1 MRSKQEAR
9 QPWYGAGMRAQPQTK
24 ELNGEP
30 VRRPARRAR
39 MSPDDLYRYVPVPPA
54 YYDAD
59 GYLVEDGMSQ
69 NEWHAYHTS
78 LWYQA
83 LKLHLPAATVCMD
96 LGVHYRE
103 GDRDASVVPDL
114 FVAWTPP
121 LSENRTSYKLWEY
134 PVPALVMEML
144 SGSTS
149 EKDVGSKPDTYAYL
163 GVGEYWLFDPTGH
176 QLATSLVGYRLR
188 AGRYRKIAANAA
200 GRLPS
205 RVLRLELH
213 VRDGELRFRD
223 PVTDEDLRTLGE
235 SESERAA
242 AEHGRTAERNRANAA
257 ENRASVAESRADV
270 AEDGLAAEKNRAAQA
285 EDERDAAERGR
296 MAEKDRADTERRRA
310 DAAERELARLR
321 SRLGGS

>member
-1 MRSKQEAR
+1 MHSKHEAQ
-9 QPWYGAGMRAQPQTK
+9 QPWYGAGMRAQPQPK

-30 VRRPARRAR
+30 VRRPALRDR
-39 MSPDDLYRYVPVPPA
+39 MPPDGLYRYVPVPPA

-96 LGVHYRE
+96 LGVHYSK
-103 GDRDASVVPDL
+103 GDCDASVVPDL

-121 LSENRTSYKLWEY
+121 LAENRTSYKLWEY
-134 PVPALVMEML
+134 PVPALVIEML
-144 SGSTS
+144 SGGGTAK
-149 EKDVGSKPDTYAYL
+149 KDVGSKRDTYEHL
-163 GVGEYWLFDPTGH
+163 GVREYWLFDPAGH
-176 QLATSLVGYRLR
+176 ELATPLVGYRLR

-205 RVLRLELH
+205 RVLGLHLH
-213 VRDGELRFRD
+213 VRDGHLRFRD
-223 PVTDEDLRTLGE
+223 PETDEDLRTLGE

-242 AEHGRTAERNRANAA
+242 AEWGWAAAERGRAAERNRANAA
-257 ENRASVAESRADV
+257 ENRAD
-270 AEDGLAAEKNRAAQA
+270 
-285 EDERDAAERGR
+285 
-296 MAEKDRADTERRRA
+296 AEKDRA

-321 SRLGGS
+321 SHLGGS

>member
-1 MRSKQEAR
+1 MRSKRREAW
-9 QPWYGAGMRAQPQTK
+9 PWYGAGMRAQPQLK

-39 MSPDDLYRYVPVPPA
+39 VPPDGLYRYVPVPPA

-69 NEWHAYHTS
+69 NVDHQGQTS
-78 LWYQA
+78 IWCHMLR
-83 LKLHLPAATVCMD
+83 LHLPAATVCSD
-96 LGVHYRE
+96 LAVHYRE
-103 GDRDASVVPDL
+103 GDRKAPVVPDL

-121 LSENRTSYKLWEY
+121 LAENRTSYKLWEY
-134 PVPALVMEML
+134 PVPALVIEML
-144 SGSTS
+144 SGGGTAK
-149 EKDVGSKPDTYAYL
+149 KDVGSKRDTYEHL
-163 GVGEYWLFDPTGH
+163 GVREYWLFDPAGH
-176 QLATSLVGYRLR
+176 ELATPLVGYRLR
-188 AGRYRKIAANAA
+188 AGRYRRIAANAA

-205 RVLRLELH
+205 RVLRLDLH

-223 PVTDEDLRTLGE
+223 PATGEDLRTLGE

-242 AEHGRTAERNRANAA
+242 
-257 ENRASVAESRADV
+257 
-270 AEDGLAAEKNRAAQA
+270 EKNRADRA
-285 EDERDAAERGR
+285 ENERDAAERGR
-296 MAEKDRADTERRRA
+296 MAEKDRADAERLRA

>member
-1 MRSKQEAR
+1 MRNKQEAR
-9 QPWYGAGMRAQPQTK
+9 QPWYGASMRAQPQLK
-24 ELNGEP
+24 ELDGEP

-39 MSPDDLYRYVPVPPA
+39 VPPGGLYRYVPVPPA

-59 GYLVEDGMSQ
+59 GYLTEDGMSQ

-96 LGVHYRE
+96 LGVHYSK
-103 GDRDASVVPDL
+103 GDQGASVVPDL

-121 LSENRTSYKLWEY
+121 LAKNRTSYKLWEY

-144 SGSTS
+144 SGGTS
-149 EKDVGSKPDTYAYL
+149 KNDVGRKRATYEYL
-163 GVGEYWLFDPTGH
+163 GVREYWLFDPAGH
-176 QLATSLVGYRLR
+176 ELSTSLVGYRFR

-205 RVLRLELH
+205 RVLRLDLH
-213 VRDGELRFRD
+213 VRGGELRFHD
-223 PVTDEDLRTLGE
+223 PATGEDLRTLGE

-242 AEHGRTAERNRANAA
+242 
-257 ENRASVAESRADV
+257 
-270 AEDGLAAEKNRAAQA
+270 EKNRADRA
-285 EDERDAAERGR
+285 EDERN
-296 MAEKDRADTERRRA
+296 AEKDRADAEKDRA

>member
-1 MRSKQEAR
+1 
-9 QPWYGAGMRAQPQTK
+9 
-24 ELNGEP
+24 
-30 VRRPARRAR
+30 
-39 MSPDDLYRYVPVPPA
+39 
-54 YYDAD
+54 
-59 GYLVEDGMSQ
+59 
-69 NEWHAYHTS
+69 
-78 LWYQA
+78 
-83 LKLHLPAATVCMD
+83 
-96 LGVHYRE
+96 
-103 GDRDASVVPDL
+103 
-114 FVAWTPP
+114 
-121 LSENRTSYKLWEY
+121 
-134 PVPALVMEML
+134 MEML

-235 SESERAA
+235 SESERALAESERAA
-242 AEHGRTAERNRANAA
+242 AERGRTAERNRADAAENRASAA
-257 ENRASVAESRADV
+257 ENRASV
-270 AEDGLAAEKNRAAQA
+270 A

-296 MAEKDRADTERRRA
+296 MAEKGRA
-310 DAAERELARLR
+310 DAAERELVRLR
-321 SRLGGS
+321 SRIGGS

>member
-1 MRSKQEAR
+1 MRNKHPEAW
-9 QPWYGAGMRAQPQTK
+9 PWYGAGMRAQPQPK

-30 VRRPARRAR
+30 VRRAARRAR

-69 NEWHAYHTS
+69 NVDHQGQTS
-78 LWYQA
+78 IWCHMLR
-83 LKLHLPAATVCMD
+83 LHLPAATVCSD
-96 LGVHYRE
+96 LAVHYRE
-103 GDRDASVVPDL
+103 GDRKAPVVPDL

-121 LSENRTSYKLWEY
+121 LAENRTSYKLWEY
-134 PVPALVMEML
+134 PVPALVIEML
-144 SGSTS
+144 SGGGTAK
-149 EKDVGSKPDTYAYL
+149 KDVGSKRRTYEHL
-163 GVGEYWLFDPTGH
+163 GVREYWLFDPAGH
-176 QLATSLVGYRLR
+176 KLPTPLVGYRLR
-188 AGRYRKIAANAA
+188 AGRYRPIAANAA

-205 RVLRLELH
+205 RVLDLDLH

-235 SESERAA
+235 SESERALAESERAA
-242 AEHGRTAERNRANAA
+242 AERGRTAERNRADAAEDRADAAENRASAA
-257 ENRASVAESRADV
+257 ENRASV
-270 AEDGLAAEKNRAAQA
+270 A

-296 MAEKDRADTERRRA
+296 MAEKGRA

-321 SRLGGS
+321 SRIGGS

>member
-1 MRSKQEAR
+1 
-9 QPWYGAGMRAQPQTK
+9 MRAQPQPK
-24 ELNGEP
+24 ELNGQP

-39 MSPDDLYRYVPVPPA
+39 MPPDGLYRYVPVPPA

-59 GYLVEDGMSQ
+59 GYLVEDGMTQSD
-69 NEWHAYHTS
+69 WHACQTAR
-78 LWYQA
+78 WREA
-83 LKLHLPAATVCMD
+83 LALRLPAATVCMD

-103 GDRDASVVPDL
+103 GDRKASVVPDL

-121 LSENRTSYKLWEY
+121 LAENRTPYKLWEY
-134 PVPALVMEML
+134 PAPALVIEML
-144 SGSTS
+144 SGGPSAK
-149 EKDVGSKPDTYAYL
+149 KDVGSKPDTYAYL
-163 GVGEYWLFDPTGH
+163 GVREYWLFDPAGH
-176 QLATSLVGYRLR
+176 QLATPLVGYRLR

-205 RVLRLELH
+205 GVLRLDLH

-235 SESERAA
+235 SEA
-242 AEHGRTAERNRANAA
+242 
-257 ENRASVAESRADV
+257 
-270 AEDGLAAEKNRAAQA
+270 GLAAEKHRADRA
-285 EDERDAAERGR
+285 EDERNAAERAR
-296 MAEKDRADTERRRA
+296 MAEKDRA